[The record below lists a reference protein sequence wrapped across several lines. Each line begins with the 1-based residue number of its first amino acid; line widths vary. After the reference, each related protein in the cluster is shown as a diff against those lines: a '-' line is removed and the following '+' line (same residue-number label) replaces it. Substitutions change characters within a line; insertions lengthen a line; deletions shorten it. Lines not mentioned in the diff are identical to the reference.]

1 MIKRIDHQWTT
12 IQCKNLVSDD
22 GKLCNLC
29 FKVLTGR
36 FALTQQCPY
45 CLGKIDLRSCIEKEA
60 IAGYQRSTPAEVPK
74 RHRIRE
80 DG

>member
-29 FKVLTGR
+29 FKVLSDR
-36 FALTQQCPY
+36 FALIQQCPY

-60 IAGYQRSTPAEVPK
+60 ASTVLRKDWAEAPK